1 MIPTGPVRAFP
12 YSDYHDLNLDFLLE
26 QIRLVLVD
34 LEELKRRVKALEDW
48 KIIIESDIVDIKATI
63 TLIQGDIT
71 IIKTRINNL
80 EKDISEIG
88 SVILT
93 DDSGDIS
100 LTVNDEELSI
110 DNVELL
116 KDYLKRDN
124 EEKPTH
130 ISTFLYGNGS
140 SYLIPMTYSVS
151 LTGENL
157 DVHFYID
164 NDTYISTYYVHQNGN
179 EFFIDKLADKTKNKN
194 FCFELCFV
202 PNNTDYYE
210 VISEGDYTR
219 KYILDLYNPILN
231 PNKEELPSD
240 AYVEETDYCD
250 IVFRFFTDHEDYS
263 EYFSDY
269 VKCIDPDSV
278 IGSGSLGYL
287 EIITKDFPAG
297 TDNIYFNVYV
307 TKGNS
312 ETLM

>member
-1 MIPTGPVRAFP
+1 MIPTGPVRCFP
-12 YSDYHDLNLDFLLE
+12 YSDFHDLNLDWILE

-48 KIIIESDIVDIKATI
+48 KVIIEGDIVDIKATI

-93 DDSGDIS
+93 DDSGVIS
-100 LTVNDEELSI
+100 LTVNNEELSV
-110 DNVELL
+110 DNVDLL

-140 SYLIPMTYSVS
+140 SYLMPMTYSVS
-151 LTGENL
+151 LSGPLSVT
-157 DVHFYID
+157 
-164 NDTYISTYYVHQNGN
+164 
-179 EFFIDKLADKTKNKN
+179 FFIDNGDYISRYSVTQSSNTFNITKLSNIIKNKD
-194 FCFELCFV
+194 FCFELRFV
-202 PNNTDYYE
+202 PNDTDYYE

-219 KYILDLYNPILN
+219 KYTLDLYDPIIN
-231 PNKEELPSD
+231 PNREAIAEGLNI
-240 AYVEETDYCD
+240 EETDYCD
-250 IVFRFFTDHEDYS
+250 IVFRTFTDHEDYS

-269 VKCIDPDSV
+269 VKCIDPDS
-278 IGSGSLGYL
+278 IQGPGSLGYL
-287 EIITKDFPAG
+287 EIITKDFPVN

-307 TKGNS
+307 TKGNY
-312 ETLM
+312 ETLT